1 MKQLG
6 WSYKVMTKLWE
17 LIPEKYIDGSFIEN
31 RIIQDEFTMEDI
43 NKNAYF
49 MSDILKTYISC
60 ALKSNG
66 KSRNLSSGE
75 CSTIS
80 MMVFCSERRLR
91 SNVVCLIYMAYLH
104 DLDSIF
110 SRCLPSK
117 LVAKLRRR
125 RTYTM
130 KGWDYEFFGFWHPR
144 SKKHL
149 PLDDTA
155 LEEIENW
162 IRAMD
167 SETIEKVFDSNDGSV
182 VAEHI
187 CHVMVL
193 AFSDKIFTL
202 TSFSEEALERA
213 LEFL

>member
-1 MKQLG
+1 
-6 WSYKVMTKLWE
+6 
-17 LIPEKYIDGSFIEN
+17 
-31 RIIQDEFTMEDI
+31 
-43 NKNAYF
+43 
-49 MSDILKTYISC
+49 
-60 ALKSNG
+60 
-66 KSRNLSSGE
+66 
-75 CSTIS
+75 
-80 MMVFCSERRLR
+80 
-91 SNVVCLIYMAYLH
+91 
-104 DLDSIF
+104 
-110 SRCLPSK
+110 
-117 LVAKLRRR
+117 
-125 RTYTM
+125 M

-167 SETIEKVFDSNDGSV
+167 SETIEKVFDSNDVSV

-187 CHVMVL
+187 CHVMEL